1 MNSHILC
8 DFMPNLT
15 ISVSEQL
22 YKTIKQH
29 KQIRW
34 SEVARR
40 AMALY
45 AQKLAMLDKLTEKS
59 ELTEADAI
67 RIGKKIKHGM
77 AKRHAL

>member
-1 MNSHILC
+1 
-8 DFMPNLT
+8 MPNIT

-40 AMALY
+40 AMTIY
-45 AQKLAMLDKLTEKS
+45 AQKLAMLDKLTAKS
-59 ELTEADAI
+59 ELTEEDAI
-67 RIGKKIKHGM
+67 RIGKKIKRGIARRHG
-77 AKRHAL
+77 L

>member
-1 MNSHILC
+1 
-8 DFMPNLT
+8 MPNIT

-40 AMALY
+40 AMEIY
-45 AQKLAMLDKLTEKS
+45 AQKLAMLDKLTAKS
-59 ELTEADAI
+59 ELTEEEAI
-67 RIGKKIKHGM
+67 SIGKKIKKGIARRHG
-77 AKRHAL
+77 L